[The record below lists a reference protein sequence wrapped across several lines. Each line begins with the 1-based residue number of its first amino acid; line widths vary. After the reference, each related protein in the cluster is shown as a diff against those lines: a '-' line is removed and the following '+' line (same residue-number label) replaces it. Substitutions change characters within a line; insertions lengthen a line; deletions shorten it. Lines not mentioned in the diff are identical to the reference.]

1 MRWDIHPSSER
12 RHNASICKLALARE
26 FRVFDV
32 STLAADT
39 LKNEYNPFSVTPFG
53 ADLSLDGVHPSSVG
67 YGKIARELGKFINKE
82 SKFPFLQTE
91 FQSQKQALEI
101 EPSSACFF
109 YENIL
114 LKVG

>member
-1 MRWDIHPSSER
+1 MAFTPRALDMAKSLEGWG
-12 RHNASICKLALARE
+12 NLSIKVL
-26 FRVFDV
+26 
-32 STLAADT
+32 
-39 LKNEYNPFSVTPFG
+39 
-53 ADLSLDGVHPSSVG
+53 
-67 YGKIARELGKFINKE
+67 E